1 MARWMQDCVEVMA
14 WWMKECVYFRSK
26 KRYRNLIDPL
36 SSCNVVHAIKFSP
49 FDIDRPAICKT
60 TIMKLQPSPFGAR
73 SRNPPLGS
81 W

>member
-1 MARWMQDCVEVMA
+1 MQDCVEVMA
-14 WWMKECVYFRSK
+14 WWMRECKYFQSN

-36 SSCNVVHAIKFSP
+36 SRYNVVHAIKFSP

-60 TIMKLQPSPFGAR
+60 TIMKLQPSPSGTP
-73 SRNPPLGS
+73 SRYLLSGS